1 MSIFTIA
8 ALMLA
13 TIPAASAQN
22 QTTFRDANGQTTGTA
37 TTYGNTTTFRDG
49 RGQTTGTAT
58 RETTALRRSATTSA
72 SKLGPPQRRAASS
85 RPLTYLIDFR
95 HPALMPSSSV
105 QNQRSPL
112 LSSMTVLS

>member
-1 MSIFTIA
+1 VGVTLRSRSKEKWTMSILTIA

-13 TIPAASAQN
+13 TITAASAQN

-58 RETTALRRSATTSA
+58 RENNGTTTFRNNLGQQTGTATAPRR
-72 SKLGPPQRRAASS
+72 
-85 RPLTYLIDFR
+85 
-95 HPALMPSSSV
+95 
-105 QNQRSPL
+105 
-112 LSSMTVLS
+112 

>member
-58 RETTALRRSATTSA
+58 REQRHYDVPQQPRPANWDRHSAAPLVQDHLLTLLIFA
-72 SKLGPPQRRAASS
+72 IRHRWLPPQCKTSVRLCSRRAE
-85 RPLTYLIDFR
+85 
-95 HPALMPSSSV
+95 
-105 QNQRSPL
+105 
-112 LSSMTVLS
+112 